1 MKCPQKIS
9 ILVLFLLL
17 LLLCSVVRAGRLR
30 PGTVPKEADFANYK
44 GAVCSELD
52 GDYRVCKVML
62 TYDGDAEYEVFHKDK
77 IVNSFNAPF
86 WSTADAAPEDFWT
99 YRGDLDNDGSREIVL
114 VSGEG
119 VSNGMGVTYVT
130 VHILSDPMMLGKKT
144 HVKFPLKEFG
154 PGQSFIFN
162 PKNKRTEILVTY
174 WADSN
179 SLDPRRGWG
188 TYLFG
193 KWFRY
198 DKGKLKPILSRPIR
212 ARRFLNSFARIRD
225 NGSYPNRYPY
235 KWLSSSNT
243 HRFYDEPMPKDG
255 RLHTE
260 CTGTVSNYDADTG
273 NMAIACDDGT
283 SLYATLK
290 PENATNTLIYFDTIG
305 FWKSKYRLP
314 NGFEPIVVMDNVRDK
329 RVRIQTYRNDWEYL
343 PSSESAFLWFLD
355 R

>member
-1 MKCPQKIS
+1 MKCPRKIS
-9 ILVLFLLL
+9 ILLLF

-30 PGTVPKEADFANYK
+30 PGTVPKEADFPNYE

-52 GDYRVCKVML
+52 GDYRICKVML
-62 TYDGDAEYEVFHKDK
+62 TYEGDAEYEVFHKDK
-77 IVNSFNAPF
+77 MVNSFKAPF

-119 VSNGMGVTYVT
+119 VSNGMGVTYLT
-130 VHILSDPMMLGKKT
+130 VHILSDPMMLGNKT

-154 PGQSFIFN
+154 ADQNFIFN

-225 NGSYPNRYPY
+225 NGSFPNRYPY
-235 KWLSSSNT
+235 KWLSSLNT
-243 HRFYDEPMPKDG
+243 HRFYDEPMPKDVT
-255 RLHTE
+255 LHTK
-260 CTGTVSNYDADTG
+260 CTGTVSNYNADTG
-273 NMAIACDDGT
+273 DMAIACDDGT
-283 SLYATLK
+283 TLDATLNQ
-290 PENATNTLIYFDTIG
+290 ENVSDTLSFIEKLG
-305 FWKSKYRLP
+305 FWRSKYRFPTGFDPLSVVDAVLNRRVRVEICKP
-314 NGFEPIVVMDNVRDK
+314 NGE
-329 RVRIQTYRNDWEYL
+329 EYV
-343 PSSESAFLWFLD
+343 PGSESATLWFLD